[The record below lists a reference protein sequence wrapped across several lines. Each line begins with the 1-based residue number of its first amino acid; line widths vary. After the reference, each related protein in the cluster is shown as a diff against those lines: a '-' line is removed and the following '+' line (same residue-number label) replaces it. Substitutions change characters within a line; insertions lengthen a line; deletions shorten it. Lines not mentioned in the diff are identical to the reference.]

1 MFSIIF
7 VISILV
13 LEIKS
18 IFNFLYEITKKKFQN
33 YRKYKVKYETS
44 YTLVIKNTFV
54 RIF

>member
-18 IFNFLYEITKKKFQN
+18 IFNFLYEILRKKNFKTIEN
-33 YRKYKVKYETS
+33 
-44 YTLVIKNTFV
+44 IK
-54 RIF
+54 